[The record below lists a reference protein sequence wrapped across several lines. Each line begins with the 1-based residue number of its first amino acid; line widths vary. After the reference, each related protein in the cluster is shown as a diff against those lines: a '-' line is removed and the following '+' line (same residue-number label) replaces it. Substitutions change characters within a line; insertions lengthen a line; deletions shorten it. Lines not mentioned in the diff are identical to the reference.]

1 MHASIRLVERM
12 LDKRDKLYPG
22 NGSCTFTG
30 LQQQIRF
37 HNVWF
42 RYPDSTRPSLTH
54 ATFSIPA
61 GKRTAIVGPSG
72 AGKTTIVNL
81 MLRLLDPDQG
91 SISVDG
97 VDLAELNR
105 IDWLK
110 HIAVA
115 GQDVDLIEG
124 TVRENITLVCPDVSD
139 RKIAEAVRLAGIE
152 EFIATLPD
160 GFDEWIGDY
169 GLNVSGGQRQRIGL
183 ARALVSEPEILI
195 LDEATSALDGVI
207 ESQIRQRIWRKYGN
221 RTLIVITHRLATIE
235 TMDHVICLNSDG
247 QVAEQGAPDVLLSSP
262 DSALAQRVL
271 QENNDAD
278 PEPLLTG
285 QIQSF

>member
-1 MHASIRLVERM
+1 
-12 LDKRDKLYPG
+12 
-22 NGSCTFTG
+22 
-30 LQQQIRF
+30 
-37 HNVWF
+37 
-42 RYPDSTRPSLTH
+42 
-54 ATFSIPA
+54 
-61 GKRTAIVGPSG
+61 
-72 AGKTTIVNL
+72 
-81 MLRLLDPDQG
+81 
-91 SISVDG
+91 
-97 VDLAELNR
+97 
-105 IDWLK
+105 
-110 HIAVA
+110 VA

-195 LDEATSALDGVI
+195 LDEATSALDGAI